1 MRFAAL
7 LFLSSLYSVIAQASS
22 LPTEVIENM
31 DRHMIV
37 LYLSDAEIK
46 AIPQWRP
53 GEGAPP
59 MSLQAAVERV
69 VAWKAG
75 EESLKDAHIYE
86 VKYKP
91 VHHYEKLNRWY
102 YLIELRLPAGKKR
115 FVAVLP
121 NGQVVPAIEEPGR

>member
-7 LFLSSLYSVIAQASS
+7 LFLSSLFFVTAQASS

-31 DRHMIV
+31 DRYRIV
-37 LYLSDAEIK
+37 LYLNDAQIK
-46 AIPQWRP
+46 AIPQWQP

-59 MSLQAAVERV
+59 MSLQAAVDRV
-69 VAWKAG
+69 LAWMAG
-75 EESLKDAHIYE
+75 QESLKSAQVYE
-86 VKYKP
+86 LKYKP

-121 NGQVVPAIEEPGR
+121 DGQVVQAIEEPGR